1 MKKKLIAIAL
11 STVVLTGAQLVYATG
26 VPTLDVVTAGL
37 LESNAIAQAKQ
48 ALDALNTAKD
58 AIQQAE
64 AQYNN
69 YKSIV
74 TGNDKLGSFL
84 SNPAMNKIL
93 PMGDWSQVYSS
104 VQDIAG
110 LRNRYGL
117 VSSNASVQARFDQ
130 MLAATDALERTYNA
144 STERVN
150 NAEQLRAKLN
160 TVVTPQQKEDL
171 QLRYQ
176 QELVEQNN
184 QQMRLANMQ
193 MLQQQQEKMEDAKRA
208 QAFSDYMKGKT
219 NVIPKY
225 D

>member
-26 VPTLDVVTAGL
+26 VPTLDVITAGL

-117 VSSNASVQARFDQ
+117 VSSNASV
-130 MLAATDALERTYNA
+130 
-144 STERVN
+144 
-150 NAEQLRAKLN
+150 
-160 TVVTPQQKEDL
+160 
-171 QLRYQ
+171 
-176 QELVEQNN
+176 
-184 QQMRLANMQ
+184 
-193 MLQQQQEKMEDAKRA
+193 
-208 QAFSDYMKGKT
+208 
-219 NVIPKY
+219 
-225 D
+225 

>member
-11 STVVLTGAQLVYATG
+11 SAIIVGATCPAYAGG
-26 VPTLDVVTAGL
+26 VPTADILTLTELKAQ
-37 LESNAIAQAKQ
+37 AIAQAQQ

-58 AIQQAE
+58 AISKAE

-93 PMGDWSQVYSS
+93 PMGEWSQVYSS

-110 LRNRYGL
+110 LRSRYGL

-150 NAEQLRAKLN
+150 NAEMLRAKLN
-160 TVVTPQQKEDL
+160 TVETPQQKEDL

-176 QELVEQNN
+176 QELIEQNN